1 MMPTGP
7 YQDWSV
13 NKQRQAA
20 GGIASASMSSLN
32 AIAPQLNQL
41 QSVVQN
47 AVQMNSANPSELA
60 DAMRK
65 MEECLQVFAQ
75 ISGGKPTANQV
86 QDNQMTNQMA
96 NQLARIEANR
106 MAGVV
111 SPTNIQNRSQN
122 LLQPQPEFQKRE
134 QMKKRRQRR
143 KSDISKMDLTE
154 LRRKLES
161 IDVDSDTTENNSE
174 GEKSNVKNIRKT
186 STSTDGGF
194 YDGSGSSSDCG
205 SSRRNAGSPTSSGD
219 NLSGYMSTGSNSS
232 DSGVVTPP
240 IQKVKNMP
248 EGSVKDSKKKNRNSN
263 TPKSILKTNQ
273 QISFQI

>member
-1 MMPTGP
+1 
-7 YQDWSV
+7 
-13 NKQRQAA
+13 
-20 GGIASASMSSLN
+20 
-32 AIAPQLNQL
+32 
-41 QSVVQN
+41 
-47 AVQMNSANPSELA
+47 
-60 DAMRK
+60 
-65 MEECLQVFAQ
+65 
-75 ISGGKPTANQV
+75 
-86 QDNQMTNQMA
+86 
-96 NQLARIEANR
+96 

-174 GEKSNVKNIRKT
+174 GEKSNVKNIRKN
-186 STSTDGGF
+186 STATDGGF
-194 YDGSGSSSDCG
+194 YDGSGSSSDSG
-205 SSRRNAGSPTSSGD
+205 SSRQNAGSPTSSGD

-240 IQKVKNMP
+240 IQKP
-248 EGSVKDSKKKNRNSN
+248 H
-263 TPKSILKTNQ
+263 
-273 QISFQI
+273 